1 MDEERIEVLF
11 IEDTAADMILL
22 REMLASSP
30 DVVFATDES
39 DRLSTA
45 ITRLAETHFD
55 VIVLDLHLPDSRG
68 LDTYTRLHAE
78 APDVPVV
85 VLSASDDED
94 LAIEAVQRGAQDYLL
109 KGQVDGDGL
118 RRCLLY
124 AIERT
129 RIRRRL
135 KDYLWR
141 TSASEGRLRRVIEEG
156 ADGIVIADMD
166 GQILY
171 VNHTS
176 ESMLGKPSE
185 DLLGEPFGFPLTSS
199 AEVSVVQPSGE
210 VVAIEVRTTET
221 TWNGEP
227 AHLASLRDITER
239 RQAEE
244 LRHKLEV
251 EGLRVRQLKELS
263 HLKSLFVQA
272 VSHELRTPMTPLK
285 TAVTMLLDGSL
296 GEVSGDQRRTLEMMD
311 RNIQRLSRI
320 ATEVLDVSSEES
332 GELRTHARIVDLE
345 STLRPSVELMQPKAG
360 VKEVQLT
367 LELAEDA
374 RAYTDPDALSQVVAS
389 LLDNAINHCPDKTN
403 IRISSAE
410 LEDGLVEIRIE
421 DDGLGETAES
431 MMREESSR
439 DDEVVGFD
447 TGMLFGLALCRSLVE
462 QMGGALS
469 FESRPGVGTTFRFSL
484 PSA

>member
-1 MDEERIEVLF
+1 MDEERIEVLV
-11 IEDTAADMILL
+11 IEDSAADVILL
-22 REMLASSP
+22 KEMLTASP
-30 DVVFATDES
+30 DVVFVTEDA
-39 DRLSTA
+39 DRLAGA
-45 ITRLAETHFD
+45 ITRLAQQRFD

-85 VLSASDDED
+85 VLSASDDEA

-109 KGQVDGDGL
+109 KGQVDSDGL

-129 RIRRRL
+129 RIRQRL
-135 KDYLWR
+135 KDYLWE

-156 ADGIVIADMD
+156 ADGIVIADKD
-166 GQILY
+166 GRVLY
-171 VNHTS
+171 INHTS
-176 ESMLGKPSE
+176 EILLGQPSE
-185 DLLGEPFGFPLTSS
+185 ELLGEPFGFPLTES
-199 AEVSVVQPSGE
+199 ADVNVIHPDGKA
-210 VVAIEVRTTET
+210 VAVEMRTTET

-239 RQAEE
+239 RRAEE

-251 EGLRVRQLKELS
+251 EGLRVRQLKELNR
-263 HLKSLFVQA
+263 LKSLFVQA

-285 TAVTMLLDGSL
+285 TAVTMLMDGSL
-296 GEVSGDQRRTLEMMD
+296 GTVTADQQRTLKMME

-332 GELRTHARIVDLE
+332 GELRSHARTVDLDP
-345 STLRPSVELMQPKAG
+345 TLRPAVELLQSKASIKD
-360 VKEVQLT
+360 VN
-367 LELAEDA
+367 LALSLDDDV

-389 LLDNAINHCPDKTN
+389 LLDNAINHCPDRTN
-403 IRISSAE
+403 INITSAM

-421 DDGLGETAES
+421 DDGRGETAES
-431 MMREESSR
+431 MMREEASR
-439 DDEVVGFD
+439 EDEDSGYD
-447 TGMLFGLALCRSLVE
+447 SGMLFGLALCRVLVE

-469 FESRPGVGTTFRFSL
+469 FESRPGVGTTFSFSL
-484 PSA
+484 PAA